1 MRLYTLGTG
10 RRPPYEFTR
19 ILYKFGIQVLFDI
32 RSHPTATSDNLAHF
46 SRAALERLCAENK
59 INYLYLGNELRAPQQ
74 SAVKEWIES
83 EEFHR
88 GVKIIISKIPTR
100 VSCLLCSCYTPE
112 HCHRLIIAN
121 EIARCGILPDSRIGS
136 LNSPGQK
143 IEVVH
148 ILEENRFW
156 SPGSRRFNRKR

>member
-19 ILYKFGIQVLFDI
+19 ILYKFGIQVLFDL
-32 RSHPTATSDNLAHF
+32 RSRPAALPDNLAHF
-46 SRAALERLCAENK
+46 SRAGLERLCAENK
-59 INYLYLGNELRAPQQ
+59 INYLFLGNELKPPQLA
-74 SAVKEWIES
+74 AVKEWVKS
-83 EEFHR
+83 AEFLR

-100 VSCLLCSCYTPE
+100 VCCLLCSCYTPE

-136 LNSPGQK
+136 LNSPGQR
-143 IEVVH
+143 IEVIH

-156 SPGSRRFNRKR
+156 LPSARRFNRKR